1 MSEAA
6 WGIPIVL
13 YLFLSSLAAGSF
25 RFSVLASRKQGRGFE
40 ICSRI
45 GAFIA
50 PISISLGVMLL
61 IFDLKY
67 KTRVWMLFGVFNY
80 KSPLSVGVWLLTLF
94 IFISL
99 AYAIFWLPDNTR
111 ARIPLIGKWPLWKRT
126 EFREGIGKFG
136 IPVAML
142 VSVYTGVLL
151 AVSSLPLWRN
161 VGLPIL
167 FSLLAMSTGSA
178 GAAVLALYFSGSER
192 RNIMSAPLHYLQ
204 QSYRIILPFY
214 LLSVVLYTVLLF
226 ISVNRQEKAFE
237 IILGWKGLVWFA
249 GAVVIA
255 VVMPLILT
263 IGRKKLSLLQIYI
276 VSSLLLVGDILLR
289 AYLVIAGQ
297 AYLNITW

>member
-1 MSEAA
+1 MSEAT

-25 RFSVLASRKQGRGFE
+25 RFSVLASRKQGQGFE

-45 GAFIA
+45 GAFLA
-50 PISISLGVMLL
+50 PISISLGVALL
-61 IFDLKY
+61 IFDLRY
-67 KTRVWMLFGVFNY
+67 KTRVWMLFGGFNY
-80 KSPLSVGVWLLTLF
+80 KSPLSVGVWLLTIF
-94 IFISL
+94 IFISMV
-99 AYAIFWLPDNTR
+99 YALFWLPDNIR
-111 ARIPLIGKWPLWKRT
+111 GRIPLIGKWLLWKRT
-126 EFREGIGKFG
+126 DFRERIGKFG

-178 GAAVLALYFSGSER
+178 GVAVLALYFSGRER
-192 RNIMSAPLHYLQ
+192 RSIMSAPLHYLQ

-226 ISVNRQEKAFE
+226 ISVNQQEKILQ
-237 IILGWKGLVWFA
+237 IILGWKGFVWSV
-249 GAVVIA
+249 GAIVIGVVL
-255 VVMPLILT
+255 PLILT
-263 IGRKKLSLLQIYI
+263 MGRKNLSFLQISI
-276 VSSLLLVGDILLR
+276 SSGLLLVGDILLR
-289 AYLVIAGQ
+289 LYLVVAGQ
-297 AYLNITW
+297 AYLYKT